1 MANNN
6 LPLLILVG
14 GAALVAFSFMGDAD
28 ADEQPLP
35 VVEDPVVEDPVE
47 EDPVEEDPED
57 PVDPPPDPIQP
68 PVRSIGAETAP
79 RAIQVTTQ

>member
-35 VVEDPVVEDPVE
+35 VVEDPV
-47 EDPVEEDPED
+47 EEDPED

>member
-28 ADEQPLP
+28 ADEQPL
-35 VVEDPVVEDPVE
+35 PVVEDPVE